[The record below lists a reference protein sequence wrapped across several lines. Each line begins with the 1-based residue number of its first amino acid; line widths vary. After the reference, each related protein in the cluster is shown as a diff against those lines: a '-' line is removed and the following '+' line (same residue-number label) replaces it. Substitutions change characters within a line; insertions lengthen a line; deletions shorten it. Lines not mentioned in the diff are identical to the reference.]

1 MIEFTNIGTLAAF
14 TIVSAGVLVL
24 RYTQPE
30 RHRPFRAP
38 LVPLVPLLSIFCC
51 IALMIPLPR
60 ITWLRF
66 VGWMAIG
73 LVIYFAYGLRRS
85 RLARPTKG

>member
-1 MIEFTNIGTLAAF
+1 
-14 TIVSAGVLVL
+14 
-24 RYTQPE
+24 
-30 RHRPFRAP
+30 
-38 LVPLVPLLSIFCC
+38 VPLVPLLSIFCC

-73 LVIYFAYGLRRS
+73 LVLYFAYGLRRS